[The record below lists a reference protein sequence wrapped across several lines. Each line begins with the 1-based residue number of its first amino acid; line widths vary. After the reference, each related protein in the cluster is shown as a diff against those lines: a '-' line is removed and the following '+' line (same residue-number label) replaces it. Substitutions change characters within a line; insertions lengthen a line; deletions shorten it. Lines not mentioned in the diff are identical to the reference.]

1 MAFIRSKVG
10 FLAFLVYFP
19 ASDDAEREKKKIFL
33 LLKRILTMKKFKKI
47 EKKINL

>member
-19 ASDDAEREKKKIFL
+19 ASDDAEREKKK
-33 LLKRILTMKKFKKI
+33 TMKKFKKI